1 MNSTIAFQDSFR
13 PEILPVIGCKDYQIE
28 KQLLERIDRIL
39 ISSGV
44 EDLFLQESLN
54 AYQERKKKKES
65 SEGWRHLFLSNSRQ
79 ALRCSVLKHFCQM
92 SFRTMSKQLAM
103 SSLYQWFCHCENFDA
118 VRAPS
123 KSRLQE
129 YFNWL
134 PLDRMKKVLGNLTE
148 MLADEEKAKEIG
160 LENALDLEMVWVDS
174 TCLKANIHFPVDW
187 VLLKDASRSLIQS
200 IVVIRK
206 HGLMH
211 RILDPKV
218 YKKN

>member
-1 MNSTIAFQDSFR
+1 MLLKSAVSGHGRTLR
-13 PEILPVIGCKDYQIE
+13 YPE
-28 KQLLERIDRIL
+28 KQDI
-39 ISSGV
+39 GV
-44 EDLFLQESLN
+44 ALTGSRFRYAASV
-54 AYQERKKKKES
+54 AS
-65 SEGWRHLFLSNSRQ
+65 GWRAFGSCGLLQ
-79 ALRCSVLKHFCQM
+79 I
-92 SFRTMSKQLAM
+92 
-103 SSLYQWFCHCENFDA
+103 NF
-118 VRAPS
+118 
-123 KSRLQE
+123 
-129 YFNWL
+129 YTT
-134 PLDRMKKVLGNLTE
+134 MKKVLGNLTE